1 MSATFV
7 SFRPPGAPAHSDLS
21 AGPQARFSARTHAGG
36 METTESRI
44 RARDRALRL
53 LNRITTAAALAAV
66 AGVGL
71 FGAVSAATIPG
82 TTSASTTGSSSST
95 TASNSITASGSL
107 QASSGVSSS
116 SSGSGVAVSGAS
128 H

>member
-1 MSATFV
+1 
-7 SFRPPGAPAHSDLS
+7 
-21 AGPQARFSARTHAGG
+21 